1 APGGGRASGAAGHAV
16 EGPGEATG
24 EVTAPPLA
32 TTARVT
38 GRRSLAP
45 GIVATTL
52 EAPEIAA
59 AAAPLQFV
67 QVRLPAGGGGY
78 GSVPG
83 RPFLGRPFSIYDADA
98 GSGRLTIVYRVVG
111 PGTEILAGLEPGATV
126 ELLGPLG
133 RPVPVVPSRPGAPPA
148 LAGPLWLVAWS
159 WKVAVFRLLAVRAL
173 AAGIPVTVLLAAE
186 GEAAR
191 VLAADWAPL
200 VPPAPGA
207 RPGEPPG
214 LDPGEVGGHL
224 AIVPPAQ
231 LPSFLAAALDRDD
244 TGGNGMSGV
253 TDPSLDGAAGF
264 ATTGAGSQ
272 RPRLFAAGPR
282 PFLQQ
287 VQRIV
292 RKHPVDAFLV
302 VDAYMPCGYGA
313 CLGCAVPVRD
323 GAGTRY
329 VRACREG
336 RWFAAGEVIL

>member
-1 APGGGRASGAAGHAV
+1 MAG
-16 EGPGEATG
+16 EITS
-24 EVTAPPLA
+24 PPLA
-32 TTARVT
+32 MTARVT
-38 GRRSLAP
+38 ARRSLAP

-52 EAPEIAA
+52 EAPAIAA

-67 QVRLPAGGGGY
+67 QVGLPAAGAGC

-111 PGTEILAGLEPGATV
+111 PGTEMLAGLEPGATV
-126 ELLGPLG
+126 QLLGPLG
-133 RPVPVVPSRPGAPPA
+133 RPVPVAPPGAAGPSG
-148 LAGPLWLVAWS
+148 LTGPLWLVAWS
-159 WKVAVFRLLAVRAL
+159 WQVAAFRLLAARAV

-191 VLAADWAPL
+191 LLAADWAPL
-200 VPPAPGA
+200 VPPAPAA
-207 RPGEPPG
+207 RPGEQPG
-214 LDPGEVGGHL
+214 LDLGGELRGHL

-231 LPSFLAAALDRDD
+231 LPSLLAAALDRDGS
-244 TGGNGMSGV
+244 GGNGTSGA
-253 TDPSLDGAAGF
+253 TAPFLDGAAAS
-264 ATTGAGSQ
+264 ATPGAGG
-272 RPRLFAAGPR
+272 RCPRLFAAGPR

-292 RKHPVDAFLV
+292 RGRPVDAFLV
-302 VDAYMPCGYGA
+302 VNAYMPCGYGA